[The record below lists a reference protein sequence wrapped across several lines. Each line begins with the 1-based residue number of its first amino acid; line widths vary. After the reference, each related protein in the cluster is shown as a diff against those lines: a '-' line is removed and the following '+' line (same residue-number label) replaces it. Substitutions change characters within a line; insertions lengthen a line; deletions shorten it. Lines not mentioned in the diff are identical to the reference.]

1 MAKRKE
7 YVVVF
12 VTAKDLAQARSIAQ
26 GLLNEKLIACANVIK
41 GVESMFWWQGKIDRA
56 SEAMLVIKTRKDLFK
71 KVCACVKKLHSY
83 DTPEVIALPIID
95 GNPDYLKWIDDSV
108 VSK

>member
-1 MAKRKE
+1 MAKRKQ

-12 VTAKDLAQARSIAQ
+12 VTAKDLAQARSIGQ

-41 GVESMFWWQGKIDRA
+41 GVESMFWWKGKIDKA
-56 SEAMLVIKTRKDLFK
+56 GEAMLVIKTRKDLFK
-71 KVCACVKKLHSY
+71 KVCSSVKKLHSY
-83 DTPEVIALPIID
+83 DTPEVIALPIIV
-95 GNPDYLKWIDDSV
+95 GNKDYLNWIDDSV